1 MGTVATIIGLSV
13 GLTGNAETEDDNSDR
28 WFPNPETIGGL
39 KSPYRYDCV
48 SEVECTPLD
57 EYVWRDD
64 KDYRYTE
71 LVAYGSLIGPRPVK
85 TFVMNMTSQNWL
97 TGKIS
102 HKMKFILYLESN
114 FSTHIRTYIRTLEE
128 DVTRTEWFHEVVIA
142 LPKNIHPAFSKSCV
156 MLIDGGSNRYGILGE
171 DSAAVK
177 GATIVAHSM
186 NSCVAVLRQV
196 PNQRLYFKVCN

>member
-1 MGTVATIIGLSV
+1 MIGIIAVGTVALTIGLSV

-28 WFPNPETIGGL
+28 WFPNPEKIGGL

-97 TGKIS
+97 TGKNLANDYAEL
-102 HKMKFILYLESN
+102 HTDL
-114 FSTHIRTYIRTLEE
+114 R
-128 DVTRTEWFHEVVIA
+128 
-142 LPKNIHPAFSKSCV
+142 
-156 MLIDGGSNRYGILGE
+156 GGCYENRMV
-171 DSAAVK
+171 S
-177 GATIVAHSM
+177 
-186 NSCVAVLRQV
+186 
-196 PNQRLYFKVCN
+196 